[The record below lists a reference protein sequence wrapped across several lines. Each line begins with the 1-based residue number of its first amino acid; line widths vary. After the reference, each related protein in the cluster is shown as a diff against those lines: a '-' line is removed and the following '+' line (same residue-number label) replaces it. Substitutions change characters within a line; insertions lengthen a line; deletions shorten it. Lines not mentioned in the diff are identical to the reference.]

1 MKSFMRK
8 IKAKLFNF
16 HNPIPSDIAAFKEDL
31 HKISEL
37 EIDDYK
43 RSFYQYKI
51 REKYGDCK
59 FILIRKVTYYIIGHL
74 FYFYVIV
81 KSKRKI
87 DL

>member
-43 RSFYQYKI
+43 RSYRFV
-51 REKYGDCK
+51 
-59 FILIRKVTYYIIGHL
+59 LRKC
-74 FYFYVIV
+74 IV
-81 KSKRKI
+81 WQK
-87 DL
+87 

>member
-43 RSFYQYKI
+43 RSF
-51 REKYGDCK
+51 
-59 FILIRKVTYYIIGHL
+59 LSV
-74 FYFYVIV
+74 
-81 KSKRKI
+81 
-87 DL
+87 